1 MSHLKSSQT
10 GQPANEWW
18 RHLKG
23 RPFYWAVDGTHP
35 GADLFVLRHVMGRP
49 KRSRGL
55 RAAQLALQLSP
66 QVETLI
72 TRLEDKTASFSLWH
86 CYDGMIWI
94 LKVLAELGISGYDER
109 IAEALDWVLDQSLEQ
124 PDAPMNANA
133 NAIVVYIAL
142 AFGFADDERVQACLH
157 QLENDVKAYIQP
169 FTSTEVDGLILAAI
183 ALAEQPRSE
192 RNTETVERLKEH
204 FIGLDPKKRLD
215 YQTYCFPT
223 FDQPDD
229 LLLAQAA
236 LRLEIAGEWLQP
248 WINRI
253 EQAQDERGLWH
264 LNRALPVAGEL
275 MWEVESQPSR
285 WISAKAM
292 YILRAFYGE

>member
-1 MSHLKSSQT
+1 MSQTSSLKSTET
-10 GQPANEWW
+10 GQPANQWW

-35 GADLFVLRHVMGRP
+35 GADLFVLRHVMARP

-55 RAAQLALQLSP
+55 RAAQLALQVSP
-66 QVETLI
+66 QVEALI
-72 TRLEDKTASFSLWH
+72 SRLEDKSASLWH
-86 CYDGMIWI
+86 RYDGMIWI
-94 LKVLAELGISGYDER
+94 LKVLAEVGISGHDER

-133 NAIVVYIAL
+133 IVLYIAL
-142 AFGFADDERVQACLH
+142 AFGFADDERVQARLH
-157 QLENDVKAYIQP
+157 QLEDDVKGYTQP
-169 FTSTEVDGLILAAI
+169 FTRAEVDGLILAAM
-183 ALAEQPRSE
+183 ALAEQPMQE
-192 RNTETVERLKEH
+192 RNIETIERLKVQMMT
-204 FIGLDPKKRLD
+204 LDPQKWLD
-215 YQTYCFPT
+215 YQKYGFPT
-223 FDQPDD
+223 FDQPDE

-236 LRLEIAGEWLQP
+236 LRLNMAGEWLQP

-264 LNRALPVAGEL
+264 LNRALPIAGTR

-292 YILRAFYGE
+292 YVLRAFYG

>member
-1 MSHLKSSQT
+1 MSYVKSSQT

-55 RAAQLALQLSP
+55 RAAQLALQVSP

-72 TRLEDKTASFSLWH
+72 TRLEDKTASLWH
-86 CYDGMIWI
+86 RYDGMIWI
-94 LKVLAELGISGYDER
+94 LNVLAEVGISGYDER
-109 IAEALDWVLDQSLEQ
+109 IAEALDWLLEQSLEQ
-124 PDAPMNANA
+124 TDAPIHAK
-133 NAIVVYIAL
+133 AILLYIAL

-157 QLENDVKAYIQP
+157 QVEHQVKGYTPP
-169 FTSTEVDGLILAAI
+169 FTRAEVDGLILAAM
-183 ALAEQPRSE
+183 ALAEQPMQE
-192 RNTETVERLKEH
+192 RNTETVARLKKH
-204 FIGLDPKKRLD
+204 FMTLEPQKWLD
-215 YQTYCFPT
+215 YQKYGFPT

-236 LRLEIAGEWLQP
+236 LCLEIAGEWLQP
-248 WINRI
+248 WITRI

-264 LNRALPVAGEL
+264 LNRALPVAGEG
-275 MWEVESQPSR
+275 MWENQSQPSR

-292 YILRAFYGE
+292 YVLRAFYGE

>member
-35 GADLFVLRHVMGRP
+35 GADVFVLRHVMGRP

-55 RAAQLALQLSP
+55 RAAQLALQVSP
-66 QVETLI
+66 QVQTLI
-72 TRLEDKTASFSLWH
+72 TRLEDKSVSLWH
-86 CYDGMIWI
+86 RYDGIIWI
-94 LKVLAELGISGYDER
+94 LNVLAEVGISGHDER
-109 IAEALDWVLDQSLEQ
+109 IAEALDWVLEQSPEQ
-124 PDAPMNANA
+124 TNAPMNANT
-133 NAIVVYIAL
+133 ILLYIAL
-142 AFGFADDERVQACLH
+142 AFGFADDERVQACLR
-157 QLENDVKAYIQP
+157 QLEHEITGYTPP
-169 FTSTEVDGLILAAI
+169 FAKTEVDGLILAAMV
-183 ALAEQPRSE
+183 LAEQPMSE
-192 RNTETVERLKEH
+192 RNRETVEQLKEH
-204 FIGLDPKKRLD
+204 FMTLEPPKWLD
-215 YQTYCFPT
+215 YQKYGFPT

-236 LRLEIAGEWLQP
+236 LRLHIAGEWLQP

-253 EQAQDERGLWH
+253 EEAQDEQGLWH
-264 LNRALPVAGEL
+264 LNRALPIADEG
-275 MWEVESQPSR
+275 MWEDENQPSR

-292 YILRAFYGE
+292 YVLRAFYGE